1 MSTPEI
7 TPIERPISCA
17 EEDYLDQ
24 DKPIRNQNYVCMS
37 FISPEDVIL
46 QKEVVFFNKY
56 VASFSSEMNLL
67 LKNLS
72 EKYPQDESLF
82 DVVRENNAHIFNA
95 NELQEQFKF
104 FKSINSNKLESEYYS
119 DNKFQTTIRGIKI
132 RGVYDTFEEADI
144 RSKVLKKMGDK
155 HNIFVGQ
162 VGCWC
167 PWSPNPEELENQEY
181 GETQL
186 NTIMSKYKENQ
197 ENRDVFYNE
206 RKEDKIKKAKAEAT
220 KIRENNVVSG
230 EEVPEGTTATQILD
244 DASIDIVRA
253 PLPPVS
259 EAPVASQSDSPV

>member
-1 MSTPEI
+1 MSSPEFA
-7 TPIERPISCA
+7 PIDKPVSCV

-56 VASFSSEMNLL
+56 VASFSSEIELL
-67 LKNLS
+67 LKNLA

-82 DVVRENNAHIFNA
+82 DVIRENNSHIFSA
-95 NELQEQFKF
+95 SELQEQFKF
-104 FKSINSNKLESEYYS
+104 FKSINCTKLESEYYAE
-119 DNKFQTTIRGIKI
+119 NKFQTTIRGIKV
-132 RGVYDTFEEADI
+132 RGVYDTFEEADT

-181 GETQL
+181 AETQL

-197 ENRDVFYNE
+197 DNRDMFYNE
-206 RKEDKIKKAKAEAT
+206 RKNDKMQKAKKEAD
-220 KIRENNVVSG
+220 KIRENNLISG
-230 EEVPEGTTATQILD
+230 EPLPEYTTATQILN
-244 DASIDIVRA
+244 DASIDIVRT
-253 PLPPVS
+253 PLEPVS
-259 EAPVASQSDSPV
+259 EAPVSEVPV